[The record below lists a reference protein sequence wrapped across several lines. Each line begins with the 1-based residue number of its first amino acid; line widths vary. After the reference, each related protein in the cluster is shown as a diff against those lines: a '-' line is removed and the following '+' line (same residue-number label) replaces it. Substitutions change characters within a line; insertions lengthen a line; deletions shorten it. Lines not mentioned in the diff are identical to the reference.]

1 MQLNILTFHTHES
14 YQYELAKTGHN
25 FFHMKSEERPNGWN
39 DNVRPKPRNIFEVN
53 SSDIN
58 LKDFDVLLTQSQGQ
72 NLKFR
77 GNNSIKKINLE
88 HTYPMNDNLK
98 IDVDANI
105 KVYITESSKKMWRD
119 PSGLVIRHGIDPNE
133 WKTCDYSLN
142 SVLTTVHAFQ
152 QRDWAC
158 GYNLYM
164 QSVLGIDNKI
174 FGSENEIIGAEQ
186 TLSYDHLRDIKSRY
200 AIYLNT
206 SLRSPV
212 PFALLEAMAAGMI
225 VVSTPTCEIPFYIK
239 NGSNGFLCK
248 DAKSFNLLLKDI
260 LKDKKKYIRLGKQ
273 AKSSIRNTASID
285 LFLNKWNKTFKDILK

>member
-1 MQLNILTFHTHES
+1 MKLNILTFHTHES

-25 FFHMKSEERPNGWN
+25 FFHMKCEERPNGWN
-39 DNVRPKPRNIFEVN
+39 ENVRPKPKNIFEID
-53 SSDIN
+53 SSNVN
-58 LKDFDVLLTQSQGQ
+58 LKDFDILLTQSQGQ

-88 HTYPMNDNLK
+88 HTYPMTDNLK

-119 PSGLVIRHGIDPNE
+119 TSGFVIRHGIDSNE

-164 QSVLGIDNKI
+164 QSVMGIDNKI
-174 FGSENEIIGAEQ
+174 FGSENEAIGAEQ
-186 TLSYDHLRDIKSRY
+186 TLSYDHLKDIKSRY
-200 AIYLNT
+200 PIYLNT

-225 VVSTPTCEIPFYIK
+225 VVSTQTCEIPFYIK
-239 NGSNGFLCK
+239 NGSNGFLCS
-248 DAKSFNLLLKDI
+248 DAQSFNLLLKEI
-260 LKDKKKYIRLGKQ
+260 LNNKEKYIKLGIK
-273 AKSSIRNTASID
+273 AKNDIKNLASID
-285 LFLNKWNKTFKDILK
+285 L

>member
-1 MQLNILTFHTHES
+1 MALNILTFHTHES

-25 FFHMKSEERPNGWN
+25 FFHMKCEERPNGWN
-39 DNVRPKPRNIFEVN
+39 ENVRPKPKNIFEID
-53 SSDIN
+53 SSNIN
-58 LKDFDVLLTQSQGQ
+58 LKDFDILLTQSQGQ

-88 HTYPMNDNLK
+88 HTYPMTDDLK

-119 PSGLVIRHGIDPNE
+119 PSGFVIRHGIDSNE
-133 WKTCDYSLN
+133 WKPCDYSLN

-164 QSVLGIDNKI
+164 QSVMGIDNKI
-174 FGSENEIIGAEQ
+174 FGSENEAIGAEQ
-186 TLSYDHLRDIKSRY
+186 TLSYDHLKDIRSRY
-200 AIYLNT
+200 SVYLNT

-225 VVSTPTCEIPFYIK
+225 IVSTPTCEVPFYIK
-239 NGSNGFLCK
+239 NENNGFLCR
-248 DAKSFNLLLKDI
+248 DAKSFNLLLKNI
-260 LKDKKKYIRLGKQ
+260 LNNKEKYIKFGNKTRSDIKNL
-273 AKSSIRNTASID
+273 ASID
-285 LFLNKWNKTFKDILK
+285 LFLNKWNFIFKKILR

>member
-1 MQLNILTFHTHES
+1 
-14 YQYELAKTGHN
+14 
-25 FFHMKSEERPNGWN
+25 MKCEERPNGWN
-39 DNVRPKPRNIFEVN
+39 ENVRPKPKNLFEID
-53 SSDIN
+53 SSNIN
-58 LKDFDVLLTQSQGQ
+58 LKDFDILLTQSQGQ

-119 PSGLVIRHGIDPNE
+119 PSGFVIRHGIDSGE

-164 QSVLGIDNKI
+164 ESTMDIDNKI
-174 FGSENEIIGAEQ
+174 FGSENEVIGAEQ

-200 AIYLNT
+200 PIYLNT

-239 NGSNGFLCK
+239 NGINGFLCR
-248 DAKSFNLLLKDI
+248 DSKSFNLLLKDI
-260 LKDKKKYIRLGKQ
+260 LNNKEKYIRVGNK
-273 AKSSIRNTASID
+273 AKNDIKNLASIE
-285 LFLNKWNKTFKDILK
+285 LFVNQWNFIFKKVLV